1 MQAQTDYRLSEL
13 KVGGTPR
20 ERGSSFGEA
29 LRREIRLLLDE
40 FRMRCAISSESSY
53 PVSVFNLLRES
64 AQIVKTNLPDIA
76 MEVDGLALGAEISQD
91 DAWLLQL
98 WREVQAC
105 DDPRGVGECS
115 LFAATW
121 RGTPLLAQTVDL
133 QPFMAPYAVVVRIAS
148 ENRSPEILMV
158 TFAGLLGYLGINS
171 AGIAVGINMV
181 VSDGWRAGIPP
192 YLLVRHLLAQ
202 STLADVEREIERLPR
217 ASSRCLTVADT
228 ERAIQIEFTP
238 EASRNLSSPHLLHTN
253 HYLHPELV
261 EAERSHILLRRNS
274 RLRLNLL
281 IALVPQL
288 YSAETRADCISTRDE
303 AERAF
308 SILAHHGD
316 AASICCHGRAD
327 QRAPQT
333 VAAVAMLPAQGE
345 LFLRPG
351 LPCTA
356 TTQAYQLGGVNA

>member
-1 MQAQTDYRLSEL
+1 MSRQST
-13 KVGGTPR
+13 
-20 ERGSSFGEA
+20 
-29 LRREIRLLLDE
+29 
-40 FRMRCAISSESSY
+40 Y
-53 PVSVFNLLRES
+53 PAVIANLLRES
-64 AQIVKTNLPDIA
+64 AQIVNTFLPDIA
-76 MEVDGLALGAEISQD
+76 MEVEGLALGAAISRD

-98 WREVQAC
+98 WREAQAC
-105 DDPRGVGECS
+105 RDPRGVGECS

-133 QPFMAPYAVVVRIAS
+133 QQFMAPHAVVVRIAS
-148 ENRSPEILMV
+148 ENGSPEILMF

-171 AGIAVGINMV
+171 AGVAVGINMV
-181 VSDGWRAGIPP
+181 ASDGWRAGVSP
-192 YLLVRHLLAQ
+192 YLLVRHLLTQ
-202 STLADVEREIERLPR
+202 STLADVEREVERLPR

-228 ERAIQIEFTP
+228 QRAIQIEFTTD
-238 EASRNLSSPHLLHTN
+238 ASRNLSSLHLLHTN

-281 IALVPQL
+281 ITMVPQL
-288 YSAETRADCISTRDE
+288 YSAESQTDSLSTRDE

-327 QRAPQT
+327 QRAVQT
-333 VAAVAMLPAQGE
+333 VAAVVMFPAQGE

-356 TTQAYQLGGVNA
+356 TTQAHQLGGLNA